1 MKKHGGKNG
10 GVGWRLN
17 CFFTYIGFT
26 RVSVTLVLLKLGT
39 KSKANMEEMWR
50 KKLSD

>member
-1 MKKHGGKNG
+1 MKKTWRENWGM
-10 GVGWRLN
+10 GWRLN

-39 KSKANMEEMWR
+39 KSKVNMEKMLR
-50 KKLSD
+50 KKLSH